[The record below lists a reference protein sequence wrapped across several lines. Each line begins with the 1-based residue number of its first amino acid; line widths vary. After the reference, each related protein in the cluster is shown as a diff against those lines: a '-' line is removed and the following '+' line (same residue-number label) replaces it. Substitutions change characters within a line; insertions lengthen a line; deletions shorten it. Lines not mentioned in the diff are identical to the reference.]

1 MDIKNNLNG
10 VKLSKKEIKESNDWI
25 SKKIKEMS
33 FNRKIENRK
42 ITLLVGTESGKVLKK
57 MLEEIFNKNT

>member
-1 MDIKNNLNG
+1 
-10 VKLSKKEIKESNDWI
+10 
-25 SKKIKEMS
+25 MS